1 MLTIDININSI
12 INQDPLCLT
21 IGNFDGVHNGHKF
34 VFDKLITESKKL
46 NIPSAVLSF
55 DPHPRQFF
63 EKNKQHFNIV
73 TEDKKIKLIE
83 SLGIDIYYKLK
94 FDNDVSS
101 MSAEDFVNKF
111 LVNSLKIKSLI
122 IGENFRFGKNRNGD
136 TGLLKELSLEKKF
149 SVHIIN
155 YIKSDSLNMIYS
167 SSNIRESIKKS
178 EFKKVSELLGR
189 PWTISGFVK
198 QGDKR
203 AREMNFPT
211 ANILAPNTI
220 HPKNGVYAIKAIVDG
235 EKYSGIANFGRRPTF
250 DGKKILL
257 EVNIFNFNKE
267 IYDKELTVE
276 FLEFIRNEI
285 NR

>member
-167 SSNIRESIKKS
+167 S
-178 EFKKVSELLGR
+178 
-189 PWTISGFVK
+189 
-198 QGDKR
+198 
-203 AREMNFPT
+203 
-211 ANILAPNTI
+211 
-220 HPKNGVYAIKAIVDG
+220 
-235 EKYSGIANFGRRPTF
+235 
-250 DGKKILL
+250 
-257 EVNIFNFNKE
+257 
-267 IYDKELTVE
+267 
-276 FLEFIRNEI
+276 
-285 NR
+285 